1 MTDYKPIGKDKFE
14 KIRQIYVESF
24 PEKLQ
29 VITRYLKALSDQDDR
44 STIFIEFKNEVH
56 KLAGSSGSHGFDEIY
71 QLSRKI
77 EKLLAELV
85 DDNTQWDKCAE
96 HFNQQ
101 VNTLITSLK
110 GIMREYNIKLSLD
123 NVNDEHASDHLAHRK
138 LPIFIISEK
147 EDELALLTDV
157 LENRSFAVYAFKD
170 LKKAQEA
177 SKEQVP
183 AIIVLEIDEDLSMLA
198 KGNIHAEFCSSSD
211 IKPAIVIISRREDTD
226 TRMKASL
233 LGIDAFFASPINAHN
248 FISTLDVL
256 LAFRESKQGRV
267 LLADEDQDRID
278 YIASVFKNEN
288 FESIAVNK
296 ATHIVDE
303 LVNFKPDLIL
313 LSLAQCKS
321 EQGNVAKMIRSHEY
335 YFNVPIICIVG
346 KNDSHLKPNLLD
358 LGVDDCITTD
368 ELSAGRLIALRQK
381 IVRFRR
387 ANHLIIMDSLTG
399 TLNRDAFVDRANEE
413 ISLAKR
419 RGENICLAMIDI
431 DHFKHINDAN
441 GHAVGDYVLRHLS
454 DYLSNRLRRS
464 DIVGR
469 YGGDEFLVLLPDTD
483 LNSAYLVLDMV
494 RQNLINQTIRVRD
507 SQVNVSISLGLVSAR
522 AADIRNVEMLIAE
535 ADKKLYEAKMSG
547 RNKLISG
554 VV

>member
-14 KIRQIYVESF
+14 KIRKIYVESF

-29 VITRYLKALSDQDDR
+29 VITRYLKALSDHDDR
-44 STIFIEFKNEVH
+44 STIFMEFKNEVH

-101 VNTLITSLK
+101 VNTLIASLK
-110 GIMREYNIKLSLD
+110 DIMREYNMKLPLD
-123 NVNDEHASDHLAHRK
+123 NVNDQHASDHLAHRK

-157 LENRSFAVYAFKD
+157 LENRSFSVYAFKD

-198 KGNIHAEFCSSSD
+198 KGNIHAEFCSSGD

>member
-29 VITRYLKALSDQDDR
+29 VIEHCLEALSSEGNR
-44 STIFIEFKNEVH
+44 SQYFADFKSEVH

-77 EKLLAELV
+77 DKLLADLIDNKASWVSSAKHLTEQSNHLIRSLNNV
-85 DDNTQWDKCAE
+85 MHDYSIQTSSQTVTDDPVEDRPGS
-96 HFNQQ
+96 H
-101 VNTLITSLK
+101 SLP
-110 GIMREYNIKLSLD
+110 
-123 NVNDEHASDHLAHRK
+123 V
-138 LPIFIISEK
+138 FIISEN
-147 EDELALLTDV
+147 EEELAILSDV
-157 LENRSFAVYAFKD
+157 LENRSFAVYAFND
-170 LKKAQEA
+170 LNKAQEA
-177 SKEQVP
+177 AREHVP
-183 AIIVLEIDEDLSMLA
+183 AIIVLEIDEDLNMLA
-198 KGNIHAEFCSSSD
+198 KGDMHERFYTASD
-211 IKPAIVIISRREDTD
+211 IKPALVIISRREDID
-226 TRMKASL
+226 TRIKASQ

-248 FISTLDVL
+248 FISTLGVL
-256 LAFRESKQGRV
+256 LAFRESNQGRI
-267 LLADEDQDRID
+267 LLADENLDRSQHL
-278 YIASVFKNEN
+278 AKVLNNEN
-288 FESIAVNK
+288 FECSTVRQPM
-296 ATHIVDE
+296 HIVDE

-313 LSLAQCKS
+313 LSVAQCRS
-321 EQGNVAKMIRSHEY
+321 GQGNLAKMIRTHEY
-335 YFNVPIICIVG
+335 YFNVPIICILD
-346 KNDSHLKPNLLD
+346 KQDDELKPDLLD
-358 LGVDDCITTD
+358 LGVDDCITADQLDTD
-368 ELSAGRLIALRQK
+368 WLTAIRQK

-441 GHAVGDYVLRHLS
+441 GHAVGDYVLRHIS

-494 RQNLINQTIRVRD
+494 RQNLIAQTIRARD
-507 SQVNVSISLGLVSAR
+507 VQVQVSISLGLVSTQPAN
-522 AADIRNVEMLIAE
+522 IKNVETLIAE

-554 VV
+554 NV

>member
-1 MTDYKPIGKDKFE
+1 MTDYKPLGKDKFD

-24 PEKLQ
+24 PEKLET
-29 VITRYLKALSDQDDR
+29 IERCLKTLSLQGDPDA
-44 STIFIEFKNEVH
+44 SFSAFKNEVH
-56 KLAGSSGSHGFDEIY
+56 KLAGSSGSHGFDKIY
-71 QLSRKI
+71 QLSRAI
-77 EKLLAELV
+77 EKLLDSLIEDQLQWKEVEVQFNDQVNLLRSSLV
-85 DDNTQWDKCAE
+85 D
-96 HFNQQ
+96 
-101 VNTLITSLK
+101 
-110 GIMREYNIKLSLD
+110 IMRDYDIQP
-123 NVNDEHASDHLAHRK
+123 EHQTHVTDHANDHLSHRK
-138 LPIFIISEK
+138 LPIFIISES
-147 EDELALLTDV
+147 ENELTLLTDI
-157 LENRSFAVYAFKD
+157 LENRSFSVHAFKE
-170 LKKAQEA
+170 LKTAQQKV
-177 SKEQVP
+177 KELHP
-183 AIIVLEIDEDLSMLA
+183 AIIVLENDDDLNILANGNVQANFSTPDEVT
-198 KGNIHAEFCSSSD
+198 
-211 IKPAIVIISRREDTD
+211 PAIVVISRREDLD
-226 TRMKASL
+226 TRMKASQ

-267 LLADEDQDRID
+267 LLADEDEARTDFITG
-278 YIASVFKNEN
+278 VFKHEN
-288 FESIAVNK
+288 CECMAVSNAK
-296 ATHIVDE
+296 HIVDA

-335 YFNVPIICIVG
+335 YFNVPIICILDTPDE
-346 KNDSHLKPNLLD
+346 NLKLNLLD
-358 LGVDDCITTD
+358 LGVDDCITVD
-368 ELSAGRLIALRQK
+368 ALSADRLIALRQK

-399 TLNRDAFVDRANEE
+399 TLNRDAFIDRANEE

-441 GHAVGDYVLRHLS
+441 GHAVGDYVLRHIS

-464 DIVGR
+464 DVVGR

-494 RQNLINQTIRVRD
+494 RQNLITQTINVRNLM
-507 SQVNVSISLGLVSAR
+507 VNVSISLGLVSAMPTE
-522 AADIRNVEMLIAE
+522 IESVEKLIAE
-535 ADKKLYEAKMSG
+535 ADKKLYEAKLSG